1 MWDTPDQVRREIHR
15 YVSRG
20 IDFLKYAASGHR
32 EEDFLQF
39 SPEQQQVIVEEVH
52 RAGNIAQTHT
62 TSVESLRQALE
73 AGVDMLQHG
82 SVTGPTAIPES
93 TIKLML
99 DKKVYC
105 AVQPRTAKRLAIE
118 LENAEDALPSRR
130 AKERLQIW
138 NDNEVRLV
146 KAHVPMLLATDGG
159 VMDPDAAESMKPKM
173 KIDRSTELG
182 EGHFL
187 WFKAMVEKGMTPMEA
202 IVSATRNIAAAYH
215 KLDQVG
221 TVQTG
226 KIADLVVLDADPLAD
241 VNNIR
246 KISMVMK
253 DGQVVDRDSLPIK
266 KVLTVSRSKP
276 AKPASTSQGAK
287 GASR

>member
-1 MWDTPDQVRREIHR
+1 
-15 YVSRG
+15 
-20 IDFLKYAASGHR
+20 
-32 EEDFLQF
+32 
-39 SPEQQQVIVEEVH
+39 
-52 RAGNIAQTHT
+52 
-62 TSVESLRQALE
+62 
-73 AGVDMLQHG
+73 
-82 SVTGPTAIPES
+82 
-93 TIKLML
+93 
-99 DKKVYC
+99 
-105 AVQPRTAKRLAIE
+105 VQPRTARRLAIE
-118 LENAEDALPSRR
+118 VENAEDAVPSRR
-130 AKERLQIW
+130 AKERLQTW
-138 NDNEVRLV
+138 HDNEVRLV

-159 VMDPDAAESMKPKM
+159 MMDPDAAESMKPKM

-187 WFKAMVEKGMTPMEA
+187 WFKAMTEKGMTPMDA

-215 KLDQVG
+215 KLDQLG

-276 AKPASTSQGAK
+276 ARPTSSSQGA
-287 GASR
+287 SR